1 MKIQVELN
9 YLLLDEP
16 EMFKSIQNIYE
27 RKIYVWD
34 DQKSILDADGQIRTL
49 TKVSQITEEPQ
60 NCNMDYY
67 LKEQSQSQVP
77 AKIDDTWLEHYKAI
91 EEPTISLEWVP
102 EQRLLRLVWS
112 QLAQSLLEHKLKARV
127 LQILQELHLEIPPFA
142 KLLC

>member
-9 YLLLDEP
+9 YLLDEEP
-16 EMFKSIQNIYE
+16 DRFKNIAEIRE

-34 DQKSILDADGQIRTL
+34 DQKTILETDGQLRTL
-49 TKVSQITEEPQ
+49 TKVSQITDEPQ

-67 LKEQSQSQVP
+67 LKSHSQVP
-77 AKIDDTWLEHYKAI
+77 PKIDDCWFENYKSI

-102 EQRLLRLVWS
+102 EQHLLRLAWS
-112 QLAQSLLEHKLKARV
+112 QLEQSLLERKLKSRV